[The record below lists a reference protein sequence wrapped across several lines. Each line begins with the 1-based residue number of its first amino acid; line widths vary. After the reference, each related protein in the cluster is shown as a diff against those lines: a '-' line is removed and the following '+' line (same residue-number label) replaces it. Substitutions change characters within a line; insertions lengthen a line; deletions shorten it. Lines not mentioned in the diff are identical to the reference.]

1 MSIRVGLEGVRNTT
15 LVTSVALV
23 TVVIL
28 LGVSL
33 QESFWFNSVLQYSDF
48 IDSTSIVFDNLSN
61 LSNSLFLFS
70 ENFLFLFFLTPL
82 SIYIF
87 IKSDLKKLTN
97 ARLQKIISYGV
108 LALLASTVL
117 ITPYGISYSYWQS
130 AFADPD
136 DSPTNSTEDL
146 LPSDPTQTDDEST
159 VEPITSSCDNL
170 TNSTEDLLPSDPT
183 QTDDESTVEPITSS
197 CDNLTNSTEYNCI
210 EKLTITDDVQIS
222 INNNLISSIVYS
234 IISNSIEKLT
244 ITDNVQVIINSTTT
258 DIVTIY
264 EESQLIPDEI
274 ESWNLLDEHNSNI
287 EFSGNVTISETIQN
301 TTSLVLDGENDYA
314 QMSVNSTD
322 HVTQMTLSTWVKPD
336 YSKGSPEFTIL
347 SKEKSFELSINN
359 NISPEKIVK
368 FSVFDGIKWN
378 TVESYQTIPEDWT
391 HITVSYD
398 NDQIKIY
405 VNGELDNS
413 KNIHGLSYIV
423 INDYLDLSTIG
434 AITSESDVI
443 IGAYVETKHGS
454 STLSKQF
461 SGEIIDIQFFK
472 EVLDEIQVS
481 ALYVSSID
489 EIVYEVTNDEVLL
502 EHEPI
507 EIGKP
512 VIWNQE
518 IRLISETNSVSVE
531 LPEDATILNIQTIDE
546 ITEISTNLDLS
557 NVDEISNPAIDSA
570 LVSLDDEI
578 VQE

>member
-1 MSIRVGLEGVRNTT
+1 LSIRVGLEGVRNTT

-28 LGVSL
+28 LGLLL
-33 QESFWFNSVLQYSDF
+33 QEYFLEESLNNLLIFF
-48 IDSTSIVFDNLSN
+48 I
-61 LSNSLFLFS
+61 
-70 ENFLFLFFLTPL
+70 TPFV
-82 SIYIF
+82 IYIF
-87 IKSDLKKLTN
+87 IKSDLKKIS
-97 ARLQKIISYGV
+97 RSQLQKIISYGV
-108 LALLASTVL
+108 LFLLASTILV
-117 ITPYGISYSYWQS
+117 TPYGISYSYWPS
-130 AFADPD
+130 VFA
-136 DSPTNSTEDL
+136 
-146 LPSDPTQTDDEST
+146 
-159 VEPITSSCDNL
+159 SSDNL

-183 QTDDESTVEPITSS
+183 QTDDESTVESTTSS
-197 CDNLTNSTEYNCI
+197 CDNPTNSTEYNCI

-222 INNNLISSIVYS
+222 INNKQITSIVFS

-244 ITDNVQVIINSTTT
+244 ITDNIQVIINSTTT

-274 ESWNLLDEHNSNI
+274 ESWNLLDENNSNI
-287 EFSGNVTISETIQN
+287 EFSGNITISETIQN

-336 YSKGSPEFTIL
+336 YSKGSPEFTIF

-391 HITVSYD
+391 HVTVSYD

-423 INDYLDLSTIG
+423 INDYIDLSTID
-434 AITSESDVI
+434 ALTSESDVI
-443 IGAYVETKHGS
+443 IGAYVETKHSS
-454 STLSKQF
+454 STISKQF

-512 VIWNQE
+512 VI
-518 IRLISETNSVSVE
+518 
-531 LPEDATILNIQTIDE
+531 
-546 ITEISTNLDLS
+546 
-557 NVDEISNPAIDSA
+557 
-570 LVSLDDEI
+570 
-578 VQE
+578 

>member
-136 DSPTNSTEDL
+136 DSP
-146 LPSDPTQTDDEST
+146 
-159 VEPITSSCDNL
+159 